1 MANVNKYFNFN
12 DTTRLLAQQ
21 RLPGTLNKESSRK
34 QLRELRE
41 AAAKCG
47 QADAFIDFYILGYI
61 HGKQAE
67 RERRH
72 KQ

>member
-1 MANVNKYFNFN
+1 MADISKYFNFN

-21 RLPGTLNKESSRK
+21 RLPGTLTKESSRK

-41 AAAKCG
+41 AAANCG

-67 RERRH
+67 RERQR